1 MIFTKGEN
9 KGMEN
14 NLDFTIA
21 MEDDFYSVVDNEDF
35 LNKDAEAIYDYLCN
49 KVKPIPFCDYLKRYI
64 LRKLNRDVDVNFFD
78 LKFYQTYIIQS
89 FNQNMTPKSFTET
102 TTKTAMITKNWLQ
115 QASVSRKAIFL
126 LGFGLGMTVDEVSE
140 FLVKVQKE
148 YDFNM
153 KDPFEVICW
162 YCYSH
167 HLKYRD
173 YLRIMNRYSEMFQ
186 NSDGHEFDSTVTI
199 KNSFSKLDNEDDLV
213 ERLCALKN
221 ENNGKHFSVTTR
233 MCFDKLY
240 DDVREIIVEQKNND
254 EEEFFERKAA
264 IYLDRIENSD
274 KIPFEEK
281 LQRASIIRQSA
292 KRYTVSD
299 ITEGDVEK
307 CLCCGIPFDE
317 KGNLVK
323 NKYSTLASLFRNKRM
338 SRQHIRDIIVG
349 KTDVDRFDLITL
361 NFYIYAMRNE
371 KSAKQRC
378 FDFIENTNQK
388 LRGCNMGEIYLA
400 NPYETFLLMCM
411 LSDYP
416 MGTYSDVLELSYRQA

>member
-1 MIFTKGEN
+1 
-9 KGMEN
+9 MEN

-49 KVKPIPFCDYLKRYI
+49 KAKPIPFCDYLKRYI
-64 LRKLNRDVDVNFFD
+64 LRKLNRDADVNFFD

-115 QASVSRKAIFL
+115 QASVSRKVIFL

-148 YDFNM
+148 YNFNM

-167 HLKYRD
+167 NLKYPD
-173 YLRIMNRYSEMFQ
+173 YLRIMNRYSEMFK
-186 NSDGHEFDSTVTI
+186 NTDSREFDSTVTI
-199 KNSFSKLDNEDDLV
+199 KKSFSKLDNENELV
-213 ERLCALKN
+213 ERLCTIKN
-221 ENNGKHFSVTTR
+221 ENYGKHFSATTR

-240 DDVREIIVEQKNND
+240 DDVRKIIVEQKNND
-254 EEEFFERKAA
+254 EEELFERKAA
-264 IYLDRIENSD
+264 LYLDRIENSD

-281 LQRASIIRQSA
+281 VQRANIIRQSA
-292 KRYTVSD
+292 KKYTVSD

-307 CLCCGIPFDE
+307 CICCGIPFDE

-371 KSAKQRC
+371 GSAKQRC

-388 LRGCNMGEIYLA
+388 LRGCNMGEIYVA

-416 MGTYSDVLELSYRQA
+416 MGTYSDVLELSYREA